1 MGTIGWQI
9 GASLFGFS
17 AFIIAIYVSKLLNS
31 ANDILKS
38 FNRTMTYNERYINE
52 IIQNISS
59 ISKQTEE
66 LIETINNISGIMKI
80 FSFYKRKR
88 K

>member
-1 MGTIGWQI
+1 MDTKGWQI
-9 GASLFGFS
+9 GAFLFGFS

>member
-1 MGTIGWQI
+1 MDTIGWQI
-9 GASLFGFS
+9 GEFLSGFS

-31 ANDILKS
+31 ANDILKN

>member
-1 MGTIGWQI
+1 MDTMGWQI
-9 GASLFGFS
+9 GAFLFGFS
-17 AFIIAIYVSKLLNS
+17 AFIIAIYISKLLNS
-31 ANDILKS
+31 ANDILKNL
-38 FNRTMTYNERYINE
+38 NRTMTYNERYINDT
-52 IIQNISS
+52 IQNIAS
-59 ISKQTEE
+59 ISKQAEE

>member
-1 MGTIGWQI
+1 MDTIGWQI
-9 GASLFGFS
+9 GAFLFGFS

-31 ANDILKS
+31 ANDILKN

-80 FSFYKRKR
+80 FSLYKRKR